1 MHSFDFDSWLKIV
14 SENKIIEGPN
24 NCSDYSKEYNE
35 LSQKIFTTINGIN
48 FLTYVGRF
56 ENMKQTFLLL
66 NKKFNIK
73 KIPLANPSFYSYKK
87 LSNNQIIIISKIF
100 QSDIE
105 YFKFDPIKENQK
117 SFPQNLR
124 IRMFYLKSFLYNIFK
139 KVKKSLTKSFI
150 N

>member
-56 ENMKQTFLLL
+56 ENMQQTFSLLHE
-66 NKKFNIK
+66 KFNIK
-73 KIPLANPSFYSYKK
+73 NIPLANPSFYSYKK
-87 LSNNQIIIISKIF
+87 LSNNHLSIIGKLF
-100 QSDIE
+100 QSEIE

-117 SFPQNLR
+117 PFPQNLK
-124 IRMFYLKSFLYNIFK
+124 IRMYFLKSFFYNIYK
-139 KVKKSLTKSFI
+139 KVKNHLTNFSLI
-150 N
+150 

>member
-1 MHSFDFDSWLKIV
+1 MHSFDFDAWLKIV

-56 ENMKQTFLLL
+56 ENMKQTFSLLHE
-66 NKKFNIK
+66 KFNVK
-73 KIPLANPSFYSYKK
+73 NIPLANPSFYSYKK
-87 LSNNQIIIISKIF
+87 LSNKQLFIIGKLF
-100 QSDIE
+100 QSEIE

-117 SFPQNLR
+117 PFPQNLK
-124 IRMFYLKSFLYNIFK
+124 IRMYFLKSFFYNIYK
-139 KVKKSLTKSFI
+139 KVKNHLTNSSLI
-150 N
+150 